1 MKEYGKFLR
10 NRYFYGK
17 LLTSVDFITEQTY
30 FMEKHRRH
38 NRFLH
43 GCGVVE
49 GLNVSIDEGDNM
61 LVEPGSA
68 TDCAGNLVVVD
79 SRVQLGAPSRAGEL
93 CVVVKSRRISGP
105 TTGRSSAPRRFV
117 SGSAGWAWERC
128 SSSRA
133 VLGRMDTS
141 SRSTGS
147 CGTSC

>member
-1 MKEYGKFLR
+1 MSGHGKYQR
-10 NRYFYGK
+10 NRYFYGR
-17 LLTSVDFITEQTY
+17 LLTSDDFITEQTY

-68 TDCAGNLVVVD
+68 IDCAGNLVVVD

-93 CVVVKSRRISGP
+93 CVVV
-105 TTGRSSAPRRFV
+105 
-117 SGSAGWAWERC
+117 E
-128 SSSRA
+128 SRA
-133 VLGRMDTS
+133 YPVRQRVAVLRQG
-141 SRSTGS
+141 GS
-147 CGTSC
+147 